1 MLQVPAIHKI
11 NHFLNFL
18 HLQSYSSVSL
28 NLCTWGA
35 LFLAILATFH
45 SILIIKFRKNTP
57 SSISSLIAEDDFD
70 FDDEDDDETC
80 SLSST
85 SSEFEEDNEEEEE
98 QDKNRA
104 GEYFRV
110 RGDGN
115 GDGGFLRSCRQSI
128 GDIFSLS
135 EIANSKNVVKLWDTI
150 GLGLGFGFEDSDSYD
165 DGRIVSIYGDDEKQ
179 SVSQAGENASE
190 NLALGIWDTRLR
202 RRIPAVTAGWVPAI
216 GNAVGIESGGVQRVY
231 VRDDG
236 RYELTVGDMR
246 NVLSPLGDLTESQL
260 DLWWPNSCMLKI

>member
-11 NHFLNFL
+11 NNFLNFL
-18 HLQSYSSVSL
+18 HLQSSSIVL

-45 SILIIKFRKNTP
+45 TILIIKFRKNTP
-57 SSISSLIAEDDFD
+57 SSSISSLIEEDDFD
-70 FDDEDDDETC
+70 FDDDDETC

-85 SSEFEEDNEEEEE
+85 EFEENDEEEEE
-98 QDKNRA
+98 QDENRA
-104 GEYFRV
+104 GEYFRL

-135 EIANSKNVVKLWDTI
+135 EIANNKNVVKLWDTL
-150 GLGLGFGFEDSDSYD
+150 GFGLGFGFDDSDSYD
-165 DGRIVSIYGDDEKQ
+165 DGRIVSVYGTDEKQ
-179 SVSQAGENASE
+179 SVSPAGENSSE
-190 NLALGIWDTRLR
+190 NFTLGILDMRLR
-202 RRIPAVTAGWVPAI
+202 RRIPAVTAEWAPGI
-216 GNAVGIESGGVQRVY
+216 GNVGIESGGVQKVY

-260 DLWWPNSCMLKI
+260 DLWWPNYCMLKI

>member
-1 MLQVPAIHKI
+1 MLQVPATHKI
-11 NHFLNFL
+11 NNFLNFL
-18 HLQSYSSVSL
+18 HLQSSSIVL

-45 SILIIKFRKNTP
+45 TILIIKFRKNTS
-57 SSISSLIAEDDFD
+57 SSISSLITEDDFD
-70 FDDEDDDETC
+70 FDNDDDETC

-85 SSEFEEDNEEEEE
+85 SSEFEEDHEEEEV
-98 QDKNRA
+98 QDENRA

-115 GDGGFLRSCRQSI
+115 GDGGFLHSCRQSI

-135 EIANSKNVVKLWDTI
+135 EIANSKSVVKLCDTI
-150 GLGLGFGFEDSDSYD
+150 GLGLGFGFDDSDFYD
-165 DGRIVSIYGDDEKQ
+165 DGRIVSVYGDDEKH
-179 SVSQAGENASE
+179 SVSTAGANASG
-190 NLALGIWDTRLR
+190 NLTLGIWDTRLR
-202 RRIPAVTAGWVPAI
+202 RRIPTVTMGWASDI
-216 GNAVGIESGGVQRVY
+216 RNAAGIESSGVQKVY
-231 VRDDG
+231 VRDDR

-246 NVLSPLGDLTESQL
+246 NVLLPLEDLTESQL